1 MNLENINWIVQVLV
15 PILAFITGLMLG
27 YFIGRK
33 SEKDAIPRLLFSFI
47 VVLVWASRLI
57 FSISNP
63 NIEISTWEHIL
74 TGIIVVTFVQPP
86 KSSLEILG
94 LIKDKILAKDNDKK

>member
-1 MNLENINWIVQVLV
+1 MNLDNINWITQVLV
-15 PILAFITGLMLG
+15 PVLSFLIGLILG

-47 VVLVWASRLI
+47 VVLVWAARLI

-74 TGIIVVTFVQPP
+74 TGIIVVTFVKPP
-86 KSSLEILG
+86 KSSIEVLD
-94 LIKDKILAKDNDKK
+94 LIKEKILNKNVKN